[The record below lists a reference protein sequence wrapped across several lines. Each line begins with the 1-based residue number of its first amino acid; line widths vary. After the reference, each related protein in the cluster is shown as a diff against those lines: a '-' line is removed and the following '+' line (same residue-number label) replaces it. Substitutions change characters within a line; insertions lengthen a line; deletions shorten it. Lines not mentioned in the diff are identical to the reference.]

1 MTALPDVRIAVSGG
15 RDSGHS
21 SPRGGSAIE
30 KKLRTLRASGE
41 ALSKLVVRVR
51 SLEHFLHVHDFL
63 EEEADV
69 LTGYI
74 FPKFNLS
81 NAEAYLS
88 ALRAINDAQ
97 PERLYAMPIIE
108 SRMMAHVGTR
118 RPFTGRTATNGTA
131 RRSCPSSSA

>member
-1 MTALPDVRIAVSGG
+1 MRKTLG
-15 RDSGHS
+15 
-21 SPRGGSAIE
+21 
-30 KKLRTLRASGE
+30 TLRASGE
-41 ALSKLVVRVR
+41 TLSKLFVRVH
-51 SLEHFLHVHDFL
+51 SPEHFLHVHDFL

-74 FPKFNLS
+74 FPKFDLR

-88 ALRAINDAQ
+88 ALRTINDAR

-118 RPFTGRTATNGTA
+118 SPFTGRPAMNGTA
-131 RRSCPSSSA
+131 RRICPSSSACTTD